1 MDITFLMLHK
11 NIKMVF
17 IGMKVCAICGISKE
31 LSDFNN
37 QKLGKF
43 GKRSYCRLCQSE
55 MKKKYNKDNREK
67 LSEYQRVYRELNP
80 LYNSEYQKNR
90 RLVDINYRIMG
101 NMRARLCNIIQNK
114 TKNTFDCLGLEIKEF
129 KQYIESKFFDGMS
142 WDNYGEWQLDHI
154 VPISNGKNENEICEL
169 NYYTNL
175 RPLWKH
181 ENLIKSNKMLIKN

>member
-17 IGMKVCAICGISKE
+17 IGMKVCTIC
-31 LSDFNN
+31 
-37 QKLGKF
+37 
-43 GKRSYCRLCQSE
+43 
-55 MKKKYNKDNREK
+55 
-67 LSEYQRVYRELNP
+67 
-80 LYNSEYQKNR
+80 
-90 RLVDINYRIMG
+90 
-101 NMRARLCNIIQNK
+101 
-114 TKNTFDCLGLEIKEF
+114 
-129 KQYIESKFFDGMS
+129 GMS